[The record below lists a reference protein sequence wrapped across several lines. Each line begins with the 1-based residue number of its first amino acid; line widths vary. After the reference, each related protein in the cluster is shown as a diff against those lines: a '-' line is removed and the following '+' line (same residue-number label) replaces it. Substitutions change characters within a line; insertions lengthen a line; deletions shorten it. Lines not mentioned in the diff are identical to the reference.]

1 MPNVT
6 VSTDIDTFMQSADKA
21 AGRSNLGAA
30 ASGANTDIT
39 SVSLTS
45 GSITTAPT
53 TANHIV
59 NKTYADSIGS
69 GINFHDAADYGTIA
83 VLSPAA
89 TYNQPGGA
97 GVGVNATLTGSTNVP
112 LVVDGVTVATGKR
125 ILVKNQ
131 GSAFQNGIYTVTQQG
146 NNATIPYIL
155 TRASDY
161 DTSGSG
167 INEVQAGD
175 FVLVLSSTLANTAWV
190 QQTPAPINFGVTA
203 INFTQFAAAA
213 ASVTTFSADATGF
226 TPATAT
232 NGTVTLGGTLNVD
245 HGGTG
250 QTTYTDGQLLIGNTT
265 GNTLAKSALTAGT
278 GMTVTNG
285 SGAITLTAKGLGAKV
300 KTVGIDAVTIQGCIN
315 LCTDADG
322 EHSYTVLIP
331 PIAGSYTESLTLKGS
346 VSLVGLTTPLNA
358 DAVQITGAH
367 TFTPASAQANTNRI
381 NFQNLTFIS
390 SGTSSNTI
398 TCSSSTKYFSKFTF
412 SGCIFSGDKSDT
424 YSHLRTDDNVA
435 VYVDNCRFESSA
447 GGSASA
453 GITQGNGPLYL
464 SNNTTFDVY
473 GRALDVPASTTTTR
487 TATVTAGSTTMTLT
501 SGTTTGLAVGM
512 RISGANV
519 GTTLT
524 IVSLTA
530 PSTVIMSSTPKTSG
544 SFIATFGQTPY
555 VEIHDSVLAG
565 KGAETVRLGNGLL
578 TCNTSNFTNT
588 ASGGSG
594 INMLTANTVVG
605 MINSSFAISD
615 ATAYTITAAAATCY
629 AALESVS
636 FSNSFLA
643 AYSTLIGANVTV
655 ADYTA
660 RATSIE
666 NGGTGAI
673 TRQAAINAL
682 AGAVTASQVLAGNG
696 TNITLRALLAADIP
710 NIDTGKLT
718 TGTLPVA
725 RGGTGTTAGIA
736 NINTTQIASL
746 TTAQTANLIP
756 QLTTSGL
763 LSLAQIP
770 IIPAANGG
778 TGTTAGITA
787 ITTTQL
793 GCLTTA
799 QVANFVPQLNSSGQ
813 IYTSQIATLNQNTT
827 GTAAGLSATLAIG
840 SGGTGQIAYTDG
852 QLLIGNTATGGL
864 SKASLTAGSNITITP
879 GNGSITIAAT
889 GSGLGTVTTTGSPAS
904 GNISKFSGATS
915 ITPAV
920 AGTDYSAGTAAL
932 GTGIIKSTATT
943 GALTIAIASDFPTLN
958 QNTTGTAANVT
969 GTVAIANG
977 GTGATSQLAALTSL
991 GAVATSQLTTA
1002 ATASGVPQLTTSGL
1016 LSLTQIGTLTS
1027 NQVAA
1032 LTTTQLACLTT
1043 AATANLVPQL
1053 TAAGFLSTTQL
1064 ATVAGLPVTAIG
1076 SSTIVPTIT
1085 VDTKGRVTALTTTSL
1100 SGLTSSQLGC
1110 LTTGQVASFVPQL
1123 NASGQIYTSQIA
1135 TLNQNT
1141 TGTAAGLSATLAVA
1155 SGGTGA
1161 MDAAT
1166 ARTNLSAA
1174 TFSDVQIFSTNGTWT
1189 KPAGAKS
1196 VNIQLFGAG
1205 GGGGGGRKDSGT
1217 LVARSG
1223 GGAGGGGSYLNITI
1237 PASALSASESVTI
1250 GAGGAGGAGAT
1261 VTGNGTAGTKGGDSI
1276 FNLFTCLGGGLGAGG
1291 SSTGG
1296 SGGPGIMAA
1305 NSGGNSSITAAAG
1318 KGAPN
1323 VSTSV
1328 ADFGGAGGGAGGGLS
1343 ITDAPFAGGD
1353 GGRAQILNQA
1363 GGLGGAATG
1372 VAGAVGY
1379 TNSLATTGIFIVGSG
1394 GGGGGASTTTSG
1406 GDGGA
1411 GGFPAGGGGGGGA
1424 TISGTTSGAGAAG
1437 ANGLAIITTYF

>member
-1 MPNVT
+1 MANVT

-21 AGRSNLGAA
+21 AGRTNLALGTAATVDVPSSGNASSSQAVKGNDTRLSNARTPSAHKSTHATGGTDALVPSDIGAA

-59 NKTYADSIGS
+59 NKSYADSIGS

-146 NNATIPYIL
+146 DNATVPYIL
-155 TRASDY
+155 TRATDY

-175 FVLVLSSTLANTAWV
+175 FVLVLNSTLANTAWV

-213 ASVTTFSADATGF
+213 ASVTTFSADDTGF

-232 NGTVTLGGTLNVD
+232 NGTVTLGGTLNVA
-245 HGGTG
+245 HGGTN
-250 QTTYTDGQLLIGNTT
+250 QTSFTDGQLLIGNST
-265 GNTLAKSALTAGT
+265 GNTLAKSTLTAGT

-285 SGAITLTAKGLGAKV
+285 SGAITLTAKGLGTRV
-300 KTVGIDAVTIQGCIN
+300 KTVGVDAATIQGCID

-322 EHSYTVLIP
+322 EHPYTVLIP
-331 PIAGSYTESLTLKGS
+331 PIAASYSESLTLKGS
-346 VSLVGLTTPLNA
+346 VSLVGLTAPLNA
-358 DAVQITGAH
+358 DAAQITGAH
-367 TFTPASAQANTNRI
+367 TFAPASAQANTNRI

-390 SGTSSNTI
+390 GSTSSNTI
-398 TCSSSTKYFSKFTF
+398 TCSSSTKYFSKLAF

-424 YSHLRTDDNVA
+424 YSHLRTDDNVSA
-435 VYVDNCRFESSA
+435 YVDNCRFESSA
-447 GGSASA
+447 GGAASA

-487 TATVTAGSTTMTLT
+487 TATVTAGVGGTTTMTLT
-501 SGTTTGLAVGM
+501 SGNTTGLAVGM
-512 RISGANV
+512 KISGTNV
-519 GTTLT
+519 GTTVT

-530 PSTVIMSSTPKTSG
+530 PSTVVMSTAPLTSG
-544 SFIATFGQTPY
+544 SFTATFGQTPY

-565 KGAETVRLGNGLL
+565 KGAEVVRLGNGLL
-578 TCNTSNFTNT
+578 TCNNSNFTNT
-588 ASGGSG
+588 ATGGSG
-594 INMLTANTVVG
+594 INMLAANTVVG
-605 MINSSFAISD
+605 IVSSSFTISD
-615 ATAYTITAAAATCY
+615 ATAFTIAAAAATCY
-629 AALESVS
+629 AALNGIS

-643 AYSTLIGANVTV
+643 AYSTLIGANVAV
-655 ADYTA
+655 ADYSA

-666 NGGTGAI
+666 NGGTGAT

-682 AGAVTASQVLAGNG
+682 AGAMTANQVLAGNG
-696 TNITLRALLAADIP
+696 SNITLRALAAADIP
-710 NIDTGKLT
+710 SLAASKITSGQLA
-718 TGTLPVA
+718 VA
-725 RGGTGTTAGIA
+725 QGGTGA
-736 NINTTQIASL
+736 
-746 TTAQTANLIP
+746 
-756 QLTTSGL
+756 
-763 LSLAQIP
+763 
-770 IIPAANGG
+770 
-778 TGTTAGITA
+778 
-787 ITTTQL
+787 
-793 GCLTTA
+793 
-799 QVANFVPQLNSSGQ
+799 
-813 IYTSQIATLNQNTT
+813 ATL
-827 GTAAGLSATLAIG
+827 
-840 SGGTGQIAYTDG
+840 
-852 QLLIGNTATGGL
+852 
-864 SKASLTAGSNITITP
+864 
-879 GNGSITIAAT
+879 
-889 GSGLGTVTTTGSPAS
+889 
-904 GNISKFSGATS
+904 
-915 ITPAV
+915 
-920 AGTDYSAGTAAL
+920 
-932 GTGIIKSTATT
+932 TGIIKGAGTSAFSAAAAADVATT
-943 GALTIAIASDFPTLN
+943 LGS
-958 QNTTGTAANVT
+958 QTAATVYAAPAAT
-969 GTVAIANG
+969 AGTPVFRALVAGDLPTVTVAKG
-977 GTGATSQLAALTSL
+977 GTGAT
-991 GAVATSQLTTA
+991 
-1002 ATASGVPQLTTSGL
+1002 
-1016 LSLTQIGTLTS
+1016 
-1027 NQVAA
+1027 
-1032 LTTTQLACLTT
+1032 
-1043 AATANLVPQL
+1043 
-1053 TAAGFLSTTQL
+1053 
-1064 ATVAGLPVTAIG
+1064 
-1076 SSTIVPTIT
+1076 
-1085 VDTKGRVTALTTTSL
+1085 
-1100 SGLTSSQLGC
+1100 
-1110 LTTGQVASFVPQL
+1110 
-1123 NASGQIYTSQIA
+1123 
-1135 TLNQNT
+1135 
-1141 TGTAAGLSATLAVA
+1141 
-1155 SGGTGA
+1155 
-1161 MDAAT
+1161 DAAT

-1189 KPAGAKS
+1189 KPAGAKN

-1223 GGAGGGGSYLNITI
+1223 GGAGGGGSYINITI
-1237 PASALSASESVTI
+1237 PASALSASEPVTI

-1261 VTGNGTAGTKGGDSI
+1261 VTGNGTTGTKGGDSI
-1276 FNLFTCLGGGLGAGG
+1276 FNLFTCLGGGSGAGG

>member
-97 GVGVNATLTGSTNVP
+97 GVGVNATLTGSTNVS

-146 NNATIPYIL
+146 DNATVPYIL
-155 TRASDY
+155 TRATDY

-167 INEVQAGD
+167 VNEVQAGD

-265 GNTLAKSALTAGT
+265 GNTLAKSTLTAGT

-300 KTVGIDAVTIQGCIN
+300 KTVGIDAATIQGCID

-322 EHSYTVLIP
+322 EHPYTVLIP
-331 PIAGSYTESLTLKGS
+331 PIAGSYSESLTLKGS

-358 DAVQITGAH
+358 DAVQVTGAH

-398 TCSSSTKYFSKFTF
+398 TCSSSTKYFSKLTF
-412 SGCIFSGDKSDT
+412 SGCIFSGDKADT
-424 YSHLRTDDNVA
+424 YSHLKTDDNVP

-464 SNNTTFDVY
+464 SNNTTFDIS

-487 TATVTAGSTTMTLT
+487 TATVTAGVGGTTTMTLT

-512 RISGANV
+512 KISGANV
-519 GTTLT
+519 GTTVT

-530 PSTVIMSSTPKTSG
+530 PSTVVMSTTPKTSG
-544 SFIATFGQTPY
+544 SFTATFGQTPY

-565 KGAETVRLGNGLL
+565 KGAEVVRLGNGLL

-594 INMLTANTVVG
+594 INMLTANTVIGIV
-605 MINSSFAISD
+605 NSSFSISD

-629 AALESVS
+629 AALNSVS

-655 ADYTA
+655 ADYSA

-666 NGGTGAI
+666 NGGTGAT
-673 TRQAAINAL
+673 TRQAALNAL
-682 AGAVTASQVLAGNG
+682 AGAMTANQVLAGNG
-696 TNITLRALLAADIP
+696 SNITLRALAAADIP
-710 NIDTGKLT
+710 SLAASKITSGQLA
-718 TGTLPVA
+718 VA
-725 RGGTGTTAGIA
+725 QGGTGA
-736 NINTTQIASL
+736 
-746 TTAQTANLIP
+746 
-756 QLTTSGL
+756 
-763 LSLAQIP
+763 
-770 IIPAANGG
+770 
-778 TGTTAGITA
+778 
-787 ITTTQL
+787 
-793 GCLTTA
+793 
-799 QVANFVPQLNSSGQ
+799 
-813 IYTSQIATLNQNTT
+813 ATL
-827 GTAAGLSATLAIG
+827 
-840 SGGTGQIAYTDG
+840 
-852 QLLIGNTATGGL
+852 
-864 SKASLTAGSNITITP
+864 
-879 GNGSITIAAT
+879 
-889 GSGLGTVTTTGSPAS
+889 
-904 GNISKFSGATS
+904 
-915 ITPAV
+915 
-920 AGTDYSAGTAAL
+920 
-932 GTGIIKSTATT
+932 TGIIKGSGTSAFSAAAAADVATT
-943 GALTIAIASDFPTLN
+943 LGSQTAAYVYAAPAAAAGTPVFRALVVGDVPTLN

-969 GTVAIANG
+969 GTVAIVNG
-977 GTGATSQLAALTSL
+977 GTGATLAATARLNLGVQLKTS
-991 GAVATSQLTTA
+991 AKYATVAALPA
-1002 ATASGVPQLTTSGL
+1002 NTASGVTLTGNANGALSVDGVAVSVGDRILVKDEATLFNNGIYDVTATGSAGAVFVLTRSTDYNQSVEINVDDIIPVLLGTQLANTVWTQKSTVGSVGSSSITFSALCTTN
-1016 LSLTQIGTLTS
+1016 LSLT
-1027 NQVAA
+1027 
-1032 LTTTQLACLTT
+1032 T
-1043 AATANLVPQL
+1043 APAT
-1053 TAAGFLSTTQL
+1053 
-1064 ATVAGLPVTAIG
+1064 
-1076 SSTIVPTIT
+1076 
-1085 VDTKGRVTALTTTSL
+1085 
-1100 SGLTSSQLGC
+1100 
-1110 LTTGQVASFVPQL
+1110 
-1123 NASGQIYTSQIA
+1123 NASTGVKGQIAFDSTGIYVCTA
-1135 TLNQNT
+1135 TNT
-1141 TGTAAGLSATLAVA
+1141 
-1155 SGGTGA
+1155 
-1161 MDAAT
+1161 
-1166 ARTNLSAA
+1166 
-1174 TFSDVQIFSTNGTWT
+1174 W
-1189 KPAGAKS
+1189 KK
-1196 VNIQLFGAG
+1196 
-1205 GGGGGGRKDSGT
+1205 
-1217 LVARSG
+1217 
-1223 GGAGGGGSYLNITI
+1223 
-1237 PASALSASESVTI
+1237 SALLT
-1250 GAGGAGGAGAT
+1250 
-1261 VTGNGTAGTKGGDSI
+1261 
-1276 FNLFTCLGGGLGAGG
+1276 F
-1291 SSTGG
+1291 
-1296 SGGPGIMAA
+1296 
-1305 NSGGNSSITAAAG
+1305 
-1318 KGAPN
+1318 
-1323 VSTSV
+1323 
-1328 ADFGGAGGGAGGGLS
+1328 
-1343 ITDAPFAGGD
+1343 
-1353 GGRAQILNQA
+1353 
-1363 GGLGGAATG
+1363 
-1372 VAGAVGY
+1372 
-1379 TNSLATTGIFIVGSG
+1379 
-1394 GGGGGASTTTSG
+1394 
-1406 GDGGA
+1406 
-1411 GGFPAGGGGGGGA
+1411 
-1424 TISGTTSGAGAAG
+1424 
-1437 ANGLAIITTYF
+1437 